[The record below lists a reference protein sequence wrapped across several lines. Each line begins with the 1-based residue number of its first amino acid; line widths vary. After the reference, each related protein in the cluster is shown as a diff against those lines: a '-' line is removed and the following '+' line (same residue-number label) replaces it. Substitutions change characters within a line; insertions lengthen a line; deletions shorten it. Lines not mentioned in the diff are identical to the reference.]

1 MATGIGTTAQVQSST
16 TDSQVL
22 IQSTLGL
29 STSTSGKKKDRIV
42 DSLEAID
49 QKSKE
54 LQLEQIKDLVL
65 LIDIDLDMY
74 DELIVNIDK
83 QIPSLIKEINDATD
97 EVDAA
102 YEARIAQ
109 DVRSELKWVV
119 TGQTKNFT
127 KGGANNTTTTT
138 WQVVK
143 NNTNQKINKY
153 AAKYYKTPKDRDYG
167 GSAVRDIDDAKIG
180 FESTILQSNRSEKD
194 GNGKFLDHIDIEIGD
209 TITDSIENPQ
219 IFTVGNLPEV
229 VGFGTTSVLGIK
241 TTFSGNIAF
250 GSTVIA
256 YAGINTTASI
266 AVGDP
271 ISLTNVTQDDTV
283 VVGIATTTTNLV
295 GENTLGVTTSV
306 EVDTTAVIISKT
318 AVGATDNAIFNVGIF
333 TDFPTFTLSDQAAQ
347 GTDSDNF
354 HVLRF
359 TNDADIGPDFDVTR
373 GGENP
378 VEVGIIEDDN
388 KTGYGRSIYLV
399 NNGDPTGTKSFTEF
413 VDPEPQVG
421 GGFVSYYV
429 GNFQWHIKAIPQGIN
444 MNTGQPSYWTYEYQ
458 DLGSTM
464 VVVTGAGATTPSAGA
479 GTTDTGELNPSQSV
493 KDNAD
498 ALIATKLAALA
509 SIKAKNLPKINDLI
523 AKSKALRRIRDDKQS
538 QAWNYRRGQGDLIN
552 KIRQSKQDQKD
563 LTKTDL
569 DEFE

>member
-16 TDSQVL
+16 TDSQVF

-29 STSTSGKKKDRIV
+29 STSTSGKKKQRIV
-42 DSLEAID
+42 DSLAAD

-54 LQLEQIKDLVL
+54 VQLEQIKDLVL

-143 NNTNQKINKY
+143 NNTKQTINKY

-167 GSAVRDIDDAKIG
+167 GSAVRDINDAKIG
-180 FESTILQSNRSEKD
+180 FESTILQSNRSAKD

-241 TTFSGNIAF
+241 TTFGGNIAF

-256 YAGINTTASI
+256 YAGINTTAGI

-271 ISLTNVTQDDTV
+271 ISLTNVIQDDTV

-333 TDFPTFTLSDQAAQ
+333 TDFPTFTLSDQAAS

-359 TNDADIGPDFDVTR
+359 TNDAEIGPDFDVTR

-378 VEVGIIEDDN
+378 VEVGIIEDAN

-413 VDPEPQVG
+413 VDPEPKVG

-429 GNFQWHIKAIPQGIN
+429 GNFEWPIKAIPQGVN
-444 MNTGQPSYWTYEYQ
+444 QNTGQPSYWTYEYQ
-458 DLGSTM
+458 DLGSTL

-479 GTTDTGELNPSQSV
+479 GTTDAGELNPSQSV
-493 KDNAD
+493 KDAAD
-498 ALIATKLAALA
+498 ALIATKEAALA

-538 QAWNYRRGQGDLIN
+538 QAWNYRRGQGDLAN
-552 KIRQSKQDQKD
+552 KIKQSKKDQKD

>member
-29 STSTSGKKKDRIV
+29 STSTSGKKKNRII
-42 DSLEAID
+42 DSLEAD
-49 QKSKE
+49 QRSKE
-54 LQLEQIKDLVL
+54 LQLQQIKDLVL

-83 QIPSLIKEINDATD
+83 QLPPLLKEINDATD

-102 YEARIAQ
+102 YKARIAQ
-109 DVRSELKWVV
+109 DVRSDLKWIV
-119 TGQTKNFT
+119 TGVTNDFD
-127 KGGANNTTTTT
+127 GDTTTTT
-138 WQVVK
+138 WEVVK
-143 NNTNQKINKY
+143 NDTDQKINKY

-167 GSAVRDIDDAKIG
+167 GSAIRDIADAKIG
-180 FESTILQSNRSEKD
+180 FESTILQSNRSAKD

-209 TITDSIENPQ
+209 TITDSIESPQ

-271 ISLTNVTQDDTV
+271 ISLTDVTQDDTV
-283 VVGIATTTTNLV
+283 VIGIGTTTTNLV
-295 GENTLGVTTSV
+295 GVNTLGVTTTT
-306 EVDTTAVIISKT
+306 EVNTTAVIISKT

-333 TDFPTFTLSDQAAQ
+333 TDFPTFTLSDQAAS

-359 TNDADIGPDFDVTR
+359 TNDAETGPDFDVTR

-378 VEVGIIEDDN
+378 VEVGIIEDSN
-388 KTGYGRSIYLV
+388 KTGYGRSVYLV
-399 NNGDPTGTKSFTEF
+399 NNGDPTSTQSFTEF
-413 VDPEPQVG
+413 VDPEPKVG
-421 GGFVSYYV
+421 GGHVLHYV
-429 GNFQWHIKAIPQGIN
+429 GNFEWPIKAIPQDVDEG
-444 MNTGQPSYWTYEYQ
+444 GQPAYWTYVYQ
-458 DLGSTM
+458 DFGSTM

-479 GTTDTGELNPSQSV
+479 GTTDTGPLNPSQSV
-493 KDNAD
+493 KDAAD
-498 ALIATKLAALA
+498 ALITTKEAALA

-523 AKSKALRRIRDDKQS
+523 NKSKTLRRIRDDKQS
-538 QAWNYRRGQGDLIN
+538 QAWNYRRGQGDLAN
-552 KIRQSKQDQKD
+552 KIKQSKEDQKN

>member
-42 DSLEAID
+42 DSLKAD

-54 LQLEQIKDLVL
+54 EQLQQIKDLVL

-109 DVRSELKWVV
+109 DVRSELRWVV

-143 NNTNQKINKY
+143 NNTQQTINKY

-378 VEVGIIEDDN
+378 VEVGIIQDAN

-413 VDPEPQVG
+413 VDPEPKVG

-429 GNFQWHIKAIPQGIN
+429 GNFQWPIKAIPQNIN
-444 MNTGQPSYWTYEYQ
+444 MNTGQPAYWTYEYQ
-458 DLGSTM
+458 DLGSTL

-479 GTTDTGELNPSQSV
+479 GTTDAGELNPSQAV
-493 KDNAD
+493 KDAAD
-498 ALIATKLAALA
+498 ALIATKEAALA

>member
-29 STSTSGKKKDRIV
+29 STSTSGKKKSRII
-42 DSLEAID
+42 DSLEAD
-49 QKSKE
+49 QRSKE

-127 KGGANNTTTTT
+127 KGGMNNTTTTT

-143 NNTNQKINKY
+143 NNTKQTINKY

-167 GSAVRDIDDAKIG
+167 GSAVRDINDAKIG
-180 FESTILQSNRSEKD
+180 FESTILQSNRSAKD

-241 TTFSGNIAF
+241 TTFGGNIAF

-256 YAGINTTASI
+256 YAGINTTAGI

-271 ISLTNVTQDDTV
+271 ISLTNVIQDDTV

-347 GTDSDNF
+347 STDSDNF

-359 TNDADIGPDFDVTR
+359 TNDAEIGPDFDVTR

-378 VEVGIIEDDN
+378 VEVGIIEDAN

-413 VDPEPQVG
+413 VDPEPKVG

-429 GNFQWHIKAIPQGIN
+429 GNFEWPIKAIPQGVN
-444 MNTGQPSYWTYEYQ
+444 QNTGQPSYWTYEYQ
-458 DLGSTM
+458 DLGSTL

-479 GTTDTGELNPSQSV
+479 GTTDAGELNPSQSV
-493 KDNAD
+493 KDAAD
-498 ALIATKLAALA
+498 ALIATKEAALA

-538 QAWNYRRGQGDLIN
+538 QAWNYRRGQGDLAN
-552 KIRQSKQDQKD
+552 KIKQSKKDQKD

>member
-22 IQSTLGL
+22 IQGALGL
-29 STSTSGKKKDRIV
+29 STSTSGKKKQRII
-42 DSLEAID
+42 DSLAAD

-54 LQLEQIKDLVL
+54 IQLEQIKDLVL
-65 LIDIDLDMY
+65 LLDVDLDIY

-127 KGGANNTTTTT
+127 KGGMNNTTTTT

-241 TTFSGNIAF
+241 TTFGGNIAF

-271 ISLTNVTQDDTV
+271 ISLTNVIQDDTV

-333 TDFPTFTLSDQAAQ
+333 TDFPTFTLSDQAAS

-359 TNDADIGPDFDVTR
+359 TNDAEIGPDFDVTR

-378 VEVGIIEDDN
+378 VEVGIIQDAN

-413 VDPEPQVG
+413 VDPEPKVG

-429 GNFQWHIKAIPQGIN
+429 GNFQWPIKAIPQNIN
-444 MNTGQPSYWTYEYQ
+444 QNTGQPAYWTYEYQ
-458 DLGSTM
+458 DLGSTL

-479 GTTDTGELNPSQSV
+479 GTTDSGPLNPSQSV
-493 KDNAD
+493 KDAAD
-498 ALIATKLAALA
+498 ALIATKEAALA
-509 SIKAKNLPKINDLI
+509 SIKSKNLPKINDLI
-523 AKSKALRRIRDDKQS
+523 NKSKALRRIRDDKQS
-538 QAWNYRRGQGDLIN
+538 QAWNYRRGQGDLAN
-552 KIRQSKQDQKD
+552 KIKQSKKDQKD

>member
-42 DSLEAID
+42 DSLKAD

-54 LQLEQIKDLVL
+54 EQLQQIKDLVL

-143 NNTNQKINKY
+143 NNTKQTINKY

-256 YAGINTTASI
+256 YAGINTTAGI

-378 VEVGIIEDDN
+378 VEVGIIQDAN

-413 VDPEPQVG
+413 VDPEPKVG

-429 GNFQWHIKAIPQGIN
+429 GNFSWPIKAIPQNIN
-444 MNTGQPSYWTYEYQ
+444 QNTGQPSYWTYEYQ
-458 DLGSTM
+458 DLGSTL

-479 GTTDTGELNPSQSV
+479 GTTDAGELNPSQQV
-493 KDNAD
+493 KDAAD
-498 ALIATKLAALA
+498 ALIATKEAALA

>member
-16 TDSQVL
+16 TDSQVF
-22 IQSTLGL
+22 IQSALGL
-29 STSTSGKKKDRIV
+29 STSSSGKKKQRII
-42 DSLEAID
+42 DSLAAD
-49 QKSKE
+49 QRSKE
-54 LQLEQIKDLVL
+54 VQLEQIKDLVL

-83 QIPSLIKEINDATD
+83 QIPTLIKEINDATD

-119 TGQTKNFT
+119 TSVSKKFT

-143 NNTNQKINKY
+143 NNTQQTINKY
-153 AAKYYKTPKDRDYG
+153 AVKYYKTPKDRDYG

-209 TITDSIENPQ
+209 TITDSIENPK
-219 IFTVGNLPEV
+219 IFVVGALPEV

-256 YAGINTTASI
+256 YAGINTTESI

-271 ISLTNVTQDDTV
+271 ITLTNVTQDDTV
-283 VVGIATTTTNLV
+283 VVGIGTTTTNLV
-295 GENTLGVTTSV
+295 GVNTLGVTTTT

-333 TDFPTFTLSDQAAQ
+333 TDFPTFTLSEQAAS

-378 VEVGIIEDDN
+378 VEIGIIEDAN

-399 NNGDPTGTKSFTEF
+399 NNGDPPGTKSFTEF
-413 VDPEPQVG
+413 VDPEPKVG
-421 GGFVSYYV
+421 GGSVSYYV
-429 GNFQWHIKAIPQGIN
+429 GNFEWPIKAIPQGIN
-444 MNTGQPSYWTYEYQ
+444 QQTGQPSYYIYEYQ

-464 VVVTGAGATTPSAGA
+464 AVVTGAGATAPSAGA
-479 GTTDTGELNPSQSV
+479 GTTDTGELKPSQAV
-493 KDNAD
+493 QDAAD
-498 ALIATKLAALA
+498 ALIATKEAALA
-509 SIKAKNLPKINDLI
+509 SIKATNLPKINDLV
-523 AKSKALRRIRDDKQS
+523 AKSKALRRVRDEKQS

-563 LTKTDL
+563 LNKTDL

>member
-29 STSTSGKKKDRIV
+29 STSTSGKKKNRII
-42 DSLEAID
+42 DSLEAD
-49 QKSKE
+49 QRSKE
-54 LQLEQIKDLVL
+54 LQLQQIKDLVL

-83 QIPSLIKEINDATD
+83 QLPPLLKEINDATD

-109 DVRSELKWVV
+109 DVRSDLKWIV
-119 TGQTKNFT
+119 TGVTQNFT
-127 KGGANNTTTTT
+127 KGGSDNTTSTT

-143 NNTNQKINKY
+143 NDTNQKINKY

-167 GSAVRDIDDAKIG
+167 GSAVRDIADAKIG
-180 FESTILQSNRSEKD
+180 FESTILQSNRSAKD

-209 TITDSIENPQ
+209 TITDSIESPQ

-271 ISLTNVTQDDTV
+271 ISLTDVTQDDTV
-283 VVGIATTTTNLV
+283 VIGIGTTTTNLV
-295 GENTLGVTTSV
+295 GVNTLGVTTTT
-306 EVDTTAVIISKT
+306 EVNTTAVIISKT

-333 TDFPTFTLSDQAAQ
+333 TDFPTFTLSDQAAS

-359 TNDADIGPDFDVTR
+359 TNDAETGPDFDVTR

-378 VEVGIIEDDN
+378 VEVGIIEDSN
-388 KTGYGRSIYLV
+388 KTGYGRSVYLV
-399 NNGDPTGTKSFTEF
+399 NNGDPTSTQSFTEF
-413 VDPEPQVG
+413 VDPEPKVG
-421 GGFVSYYV
+421 GGHVLHYV
-429 GNFQWHIKAIPQGIN
+429 GNFEWPIKAIPQDVDEG
-444 MNTGQPSYWTYEYQ
+444 GQPAYWTYVYQ
-458 DLGSTM
+458 DFGSTM

-479 GTTDTGELNPSQSV
+479 GTTDTGPLNPSQSV
-493 KDNAD
+493 KDAAD
-498 ALIATKLAALA
+498 ALITTKEAALA

-523 AKSKALRRIRDDKQS
+523 NKSKTLRRIRDDKQS
-538 QAWNYRRGQGDLIN
+538 QAWNYRRGQGDLAN
-552 KIRQSKQDQKD
+552 KIKQSKEDQKN

>member
-42 DSLEAID
+42 DSLEAD
-49 QKSKE
+49 QRAKE

-241 TTFSGNIAF
+241 TTFGGNIAF

-318 AVGATDNAIFNVGIF
+318 AVGATDNAIFNVGIY
-333 TDFPTFTLSDQAAQ
+333 TDFPLFTLSDQAAQ

-429 GNFQWHIKAIPQGIN
+429 GNFQWPIKAIPQGIN

-458 DLGSTM
+458 DLGSTL

>member
-22 IQSTLGL
+22 IQGALGL
-29 STSTSGKKKDRIV
+29 STSTSGKKKQRII
-42 DSLEAID
+42 DSLAAD

-54 LQLEQIKDLVL
+54 VQLEQIKDLVL

-143 NNTNQKINKY
+143 NNTKQTINKY

-167 GSAVRDIDDAKIG
+167 GSAVRDINDAKIG
-180 FESTILQSNRSEKD
+180 FESTILQSNRSAKD

-241 TTFSGNIAF
+241 TTFGGNIAF

-256 YAGINTTASI
+256 YAGINTTAGI

-271 ISLTNVTQDDTV
+271 ISLTNVIQDDTV

-333 TDFPTFTLSDQAAQ
+333 TDFPTFTLSDQAAS

-359 TNDADIGPDFDVTR
+359 TNDAEIGPDFDVTR

-413 VDPEPQVG
+413 VDPEPKVG

-429 GNFQWHIKAIPQGIN
+429 GNFEWPIKAIPQGVN
-444 MNTGQPSYWTYEYQ
+444 QNTGQPSYWTYEYQ
-458 DLGSTM
+458 DLGSTL

-479 GTTDTGELNPSQSV
+479 GTTDAGELNPSQSV
-493 KDNAD
+493 KDAAD
-498 ALIATKLAALA
+498 ALIATKEAALA

-538 QAWNYRRGQGDLIN
+538 QAWNYRRGQGDLAN
-552 KIRQSKQDQKD
+552 KIKQSKKDQKD

>member
-42 DSLEAID
+42 DSLKAD

-54 LQLEQIKDLVL
+54 EQLQQIKDLVL

-143 NNTNQKINKY
+143 NNTQQTINKY

-378 VEVGIIEDDN
+378 VEVGIIQDAN

-413 VDPEPQVG
+413 VDPEPKVG

-429 GNFQWHIKAIPQGIN
+429 GNFSWPIKAIPQNIN
-444 MNTGQPSYWTYEYQ
+444 MNTGQPAYWTYEYQ
-458 DLGSTM
+458 DLGSTL

-479 GTTDTGELNPSQSV
+479 GTTDAGELNPSQAV
-493 KDNAD
+493 KDAAD
-498 ALIATKLAALA
+498 ALIATKEAALA

>member
-42 DSLEAID
+42 DSLEAD
-49 QKSKE
+49 QRAKE

-241 TTFSGNIAF
+241 TTFGGNIAF

-429 GNFQWHIKAIPQGIN
+429 GNFQWPIKAIPQGIN

-493 KDNAD
+493 KDDAD

>member
-42 DSLEAID
+42 DSLKAD

-54 LQLEQIKDLVL
+54 DQLEQIKDLVL

-127 KGGANNTTTTT
+127 KGGMNNTTTTT

-143 NNTNQKINKY
+143 NNTQQTINKY

-347 GTDSDNF
+347 STDSDNF

-378 VEVGIIEDDN
+378 VEVGIIQDAN

-413 VDPEPQVG
+413 VDPEPKVG

-429 GNFQWHIKAIPQGIN
+429 GNFSWPIKAIPQNIN
-444 MNTGQPSYWTYEYQ
+444 MNTGQPAYWTYEYQ
-458 DLGSTM
+458 DLGSTL

-479 GTTDTGELNPSQSV
+479 GTTDAGELNPSQAV
-493 KDNAD
+493 KDAAD

>member
-22 IQSTLGL
+22 IQGALGL
-29 STSTSGKKKDRIV
+29 STSTSGKKKQRII
-42 DSLEAID
+42 DSLAAD

-54 LQLEQIKDLVL
+54 IQLEQIKDLVL

-127 KGGANNTTTTT
+127 KGGMNNTTTTT

-209 TITDSIENPQ
+209 TITDSIENPK
-219 IFTVGNLPEV
+219 IFVVGALPEV

-241 TTFSGNIAF
+241 TTFGGNIAF

-256 YAGINTTASI
+256 YAGINTTAGI

-333 TDFPTFTLSDQAAQ
+333 TDFPTFTLSEQAAS

-359 TNDADIGPDFDVTR
+359 TNDAEIGPDFDVTR

-378 VEVGIIEDDN
+378 VEVGIIEDAN

-413 VDPEPQVG
+413 VDPEPKVG

-429 GNFQWHIKAIPQGIN
+429 GNFEWPIKAIPQNIN
-444 MNTGQPSYWTYEYQ
+444 QNTGQPAYWTYEYQ
-458 DLGSTM
+458 DLGSTL

-479 GTTDTGELNPSQSV
+479 GTTDSGELNPSQSV
-493 KDNAD
+493 KDAAD
-498 ALIATKLAALA
+498 ALIATKEAALA
-509 SIKAKNLPKINDLI
+509 SIKATNLPKINDLI
-523 AKSKALRRIRDDKQS
+523 AKSKALRRVRDDKQS
-538 QAWNYRRGQGDLIN
+538 QAWNYRRGQGDLTN
-552 KIRQSKQDQKD
+552 KIKQLKTDQKD
-563 LTKTDL
+563 LNKTDL

>member
-16 TDSQVL
+16 TDSQVF
-22 IQSTLGL
+22 IQSALGL
-29 STSTSGKKKDRIV
+29 STSSSGKKKQRII
-42 DSLEAID
+42 DSLAAD
-49 QKSKE
+49 QRSKE
-54 LQLEQIKDLVL
+54 VQLEQIKDLVL

-83 QIPSLIKEINDATD
+83 QIPTLIKEINDATD

-119 TGQTKNFT
+119 TGVTKRFT
-127 KGGANNTTTTT
+127 KGGFNNTTTTT

-143 NNTNQKINKY
+143 NNTQQTINKY
-153 AAKYYKTPKDRDYG
+153 AVKYYKTPKDRDYG

-209 TITDSIENPQ
+209 TITDSIENPK
-219 IFTVGNLPEV
+219 IFVVGALPEV

-256 YAGINTTASI
+256 YAGINTTEGI

-271 ISLTNVTQDDTV
+271 ITLTNVTQDDTV
-283 VVGIATTTTNLV
+283 VVGIGTTTTNLV
-295 GENTLGVTTSV
+295 GVNTLGVTTTT

-333 TDFPTFTLSDQAAQ
+333 TDFPTFTLSEQAAS

-378 VEVGIIEDDN
+378 VEIGIIEDAN

-399 NNGDPTGTKSFTEF
+399 NNGDPPGTKSFTEF
-413 VDPEPQVG
+413 VDPEPKVG
-421 GGFVSYYV
+421 GGSVSYYV
-429 GNFQWHIKAIPQGIN
+429 GNFEWPIKAIPQGIN
-444 MNTGQPSYWTYEYQ
+444 QQTGQPSYWTYEYQ

-479 GTTDTGELNPSQSV
+479 GTTDTGELKPSQSV
-493 KDNAD
+493 QDAAD
-498 ALIATKLAALA
+498 ALIATKEAALA
-509 SIKAKNLPKINDLI
+509 SIKATNLPKINDLV
-523 AKSKALRRIRDDKQS
+523 AKSKALRRVRDEKQS

-563 LTKTDL
+563 LNKTDL

>member
-42 DSLEAID
+42 DSLEAD
-49 QKSKE
+49 QRAKE

-429 GNFQWHIKAIPQGIN
+429 GNFQWPIKAIPQGIN

-458 DLGSTM
+458 DLGSTL

>member
-16 TDSQVL
+16 TDSQVF
-22 IQSTLGL
+22 IQSALGL
-29 STSTSGKKKDRIV
+29 STSSSGKKKQRII
-42 DSLEAID
+42 DSLAAD
-49 QKSKE
+49 QRSKE
-54 LQLEQIKDLVL
+54 VQLEQIKDLVL

-83 QIPSLIKEINDATD
+83 QIPTLIKEINDATD

-109 DVRSELKWVV
+109 DVRSDIKWVV
-119 TGQTKNFT
+119 TNVSKNFT

-143 NNTNQKINKY
+143 NNTQQTINKY
-153 AAKYYKTPKDRDYG
+153 AVKYYKTPKDRDYG

-180 FESTILQSNRSEKD
+180 FESTILQSNRFEKD
-194 GNGKFLDHIDIEIGD
+194 GNGVFLDHLDIQIGD
-209 TITDSIENPQ
+209 TITDSIENPK
-219 IFTVGNLPEV
+219 IFVVGALPEV

-256 YAGINTTASI
+256 YAGINTTESI

-271 ISLTNVTQDDTV
+271 ITLTNVTQDDTV
-283 VVGIATTTTNLV
+283 VVGIGTTTTNLV
-295 GENTLGVTTSV
+295 GVNTLGVTTTT

-318 AVGATDNAIFNVGIF
+318 AVGSTDNAIFNVGIF
-333 TDFPTFTLSDQAAQ
+333 TDFPTFTLSEQAAS

-378 VEVGIIEDDN
+378 VEIGIIEDAN

-399 NNGDPTGTKSFTEF
+399 NNGDPPGTKSFTEF
-413 VDPEPQVG
+413 VDPEPKVG
-421 GGFVSYYV
+421 GGSVSYYV
-429 GNFQWHIKAIPQGIN
+429 GNFEWPIKAIPQGIN
-444 MNTGQPSYWTYEYQ
+444 QQTGQPSYYIYEYQ

-464 VVVTGAGATTPSAGA
+464 AVVTGAGATAPSAGA
-479 GTTDTGELNPSQSV
+479 GTTDTGELKPSQAV
-493 KDNAD
+493 QDAAD
-498 ALIATKLAALA
+498 ALIATKEAALA
-509 SIKAKNLPKINDLI
+509 SIKATNLPKINDLV
-523 AKSKALRRIRDDKQS
+523 AKSKALRRVRDEKQS

-563 LTKTDL
+563 LNKTDL

>member
-16 TDSQVL
+16 TDSQVF
-22 IQSTLGL
+22 IQSALGL
-29 STSTSGKKKDRIV
+29 STSSSGKKKQRII
-42 DSLEAID
+42 DSLAAD
-49 QKSKE
+49 QRSKE
-54 LQLEQIKDLVL
+54 VQLEQIKDLVL

-83 QIPSLIKEINDATD
+83 QIPTLIKEINDATD

-109 DVRSELKWVV
+109 DVRSDIKWVV
-119 TGQTKNFT
+119 TNVSKNFT

-138 WQVVK
+138 WKVVK
-143 NNTNQKINKY
+143 NNTQQTINKY
-153 AAKYYKTPKDRDYG
+153 AVKYYKTPKDRDYG

-209 TITDSIENPQ
+209 TITDSIENPK
-219 IFTVGNLPEV
+219 IFVVGALPEV

-256 YAGINTTASI
+256 YAGINTTESI

-271 ISLTNVTQDDTV
+271 ITLTNVTQDDTV
-283 VVGIATTTTNLV
+283 VVGIGTTTTNLV
-295 GENTLGVTTSV
+295 GVNTLGVTTTT

-333 TDFPTFTLSDQAAQ
+333 TDFPTFTLSEQAAS

-378 VEVGIIEDDN
+378 VEIGIIEDAN

-399 NNGDPTGTKSFTEF
+399 NNGDPPGTKSFTEF
-413 VDPEPQVG
+413 VDPEPKVG
-421 GGFVSYYV
+421 GGSVSYYV
-429 GNFQWHIKAIPQGIN
+429 GNFEWPIKAIPQGIN
-444 MNTGQPSYWTYEYQ
+444 QNTGQPSYWIYEYQ

-479 GTTDTGELNPSQSV
+479 GTTDTGELKPSQAV
-493 KDNAD
+493 QDAAD
-498 ALIATKLAALA
+498 ALIATKEAALA
-509 SIKAKNLPKINDLI
+509 SIKATNLPKINDLV
-523 AKSKALRRIRDDKQS
+523 AKSKALRRVRDEKQS

-563 LTKTDL
+563 LNKTDL

>member
-22 IQSTLGL
+22 IQGALGL
-29 STSTSGKKKDRIV
+29 STSTSGKKKQRII
-42 DSLEAID
+42 DSLAAD

-54 LQLEQIKDLVL
+54 VQLEQIKDLVL

-143 NNTNQKINKY
+143 NNTNQTINKY

-180 FESTILQSNRSEKD
+180 FESTILQSNRSAKD

-241 TTFSGNIAF
+241 TTFGGNIAF

-256 YAGINTTASI
+256 YAGINTTAGI

-271 ISLTNVTQDDTV
+271 ISLTNVIQDDTV

-347 GTDSDNF
+347 STDSDNF

-413 VDPEPQVG
+413 VDPEPKVG

-429 GNFQWHIKAIPQGIN
+429 GNFSWPIKAIPQGIN

-479 GTTDTGELNPSQSV
+479 GTTDAGELNPSQSV
-493 KDNAD
+493 KDAAD

-552 KIRQSKQDQKD
+552 KIKQSKQDQKD

>member
-29 STSTSGKKKDRIV
+29 STSTSGKKKNRII
-42 DSLEAID
+42 DSLEAD
-49 QKSKE
+49 QRSKE
-54 LQLEQIKDLVL
+54 LQLQQIKDLVL

-83 QIPSLIKEINDATD
+83 QLPPLLKEINDATD

-102 YEARIAQ
+102 YKARIAQ
-109 DVRSELKWVV
+109 DVRSDLKWIV
-119 TGQTKNFT
+119 TGVTNDFD
-127 KGGANNTTTTT
+127 GDTTTTT
-138 WQVVK
+138 WEVVK
-143 NNTNQKINKY
+143 NDTDQKINKY

-167 GSAVRDIDDAKIG
+167 GSAIRDIADAKIG
-180 FESTILQSNRSEKD
+180 FESTILQSNRSAKD

-209 TITDSIENPQ
+209 TITDSIESPQ

-271 ISLTNVTQDDTV
+271 ISLTDVTQDDTV
-283 VVGIATTTTNLV
+283 VIGIGTTTTNLV
-295 GENTLGVTTSV
+295 GVNTLGVTTTT
-306 EVDTTAVIISKT
+306 EVNTTAVIISKT

-333 TDFPTFTLSDQAAQ
+333 TDFPTFTLSDQAAS

-359 TNDADIGPDFDVTR
+359 TNDAETGPDFDVTR

-378 VEVGIIEDDN
+378 VEVGIIEDSN
-388 KTGYGRSIYLV
+388 KTGYGRSVYLV
-399 NNGDPTGTKSFTEF
+399 NNGDPTSTQSFTEF
-413 VDPEPQVG
+413 VDPEPKVG
-421 GGFVSYYV
+421 GGHVLHYV
-429 GNFQWHIKAIPQGIN
+429 GNFEWPIKAIPQDVDEG
-444 MNTGQPSYWTYEYQ
+444 GQPAITS
-458 DLGSTM
+458 LS
-464 VVVTGAGATTPSAGA
+464 
-479 GTTDTGELNPSQSV
+479 SV
-493 KDNAD
+493 
-498 ALIATKLAALA
+498 L
-509 SIKAKNLPKINDLI
+509 SII
-523 AKSKALRRIRDDKQS
+523 
-538 QAWNYRRGQGDLIN
+538 
-552 KIRQSKQDQKD
+552 
-563 LTKTDL
+563 
-569 DEFE
+569 F

>member
-42 DSLEAID
+42 DSLKAD

-54 LQLEQIKDLVL
+54 EQLQQIKDLVL

-143 NNTNQKINKY
+143 NNTQQTINKY

-378 VEVGIIEDDN
+378 VEVGIIQDAN

-413 VDPEPQVG
+413 VDPEPKVG

-429 GNFQWHIKAIPQGIN
+429 GNFQWPIKAIPQNIN
-444 MNTGQPSYWTYEYQ
+444 MNTGQPAYWTYEYQ
-458 DLGSTM
+458 DLGSTL

-479 GTTDTGELNPSQSV
+479 GTTDAGELNPSQAV
-493 KDNAD
+493 KDAAD
-498 ALIATKLAALA
+498 ALIATKEAALA

>member
-22 IQSTLGL
+22 IQGALGL
-29 STSTSGKKKDRIV
+29 STSTSGKKKQRII
-42 DSLEAID
+42 DSLAAD

-54 LQLEQIKDLVL
+54 VQLEQIKDLVL

-143 NNTNQKINKY
+143 NNTKQTINKY

-167 GSAVRDIDDAKIG
+167 GSAVRDINDAKIG
-180 FESTILQSNRSEKD
+180 FESTILQSNRSAKD

-241 TTFSGNIAF
+241 TTFGGNIAF

-256 YAGINTTASI
+256 YAGINTTAGI

-271 ISLTNVTQDDTV
+271 ISLTNVIQDDTV

-333 TDFPTFTLSDQAAQ
+333 TDFPTFTLSDQAAS

-359 TNDADIGPDFDVTR
+359 TNDAEIGPDFDVTR

-378 VEVGIIEDDN
+378 VEVGIIEDAN

-413 VDPEPQVG
+413 VDPEPKVG

-429 GNFQWHIKAIPQGIN
+429 GNFEWPIKAIPQGVN
-444 MNTGQPSYWTYEYQ
+444 QNTGQPSYWTYEYQ
-458 DLGSTM
+458 DLGSTL

-479 GTTDTGELNPSQSV
+479 GTTDAGELNPSQSV
-493 KDNAD
+493 KDAAD
-498 ALIATKLAALA
+498 ALIATKEAALA

-552 KIRQSKQDQKD
+552 KIKQSKQDQKD

>member
-42 DSLEAID
+42 DSLKAD

-54 LQLEQIKDLVL
+54 EQLQQIKDLVL

-143 NNTNQKINKY
+143 NNTKQTINKY

-256 YAGINTTASI
+256 YAGINTTAGI

-378 VEVGIIEDDN
+378 VEVGIIQDAN

-413 VDPEPQVG
+413 VDPEPKVG

-429 GNFQWHIKAIPQGIN
+429 GNFEWPIKAIPQGIN

-458 DLGSTM
+458 DLGSTL

-479 GTTDTGELNPSQSV
+479 GTTDAGELNPSQQV
-493 KDNAD
+493 KDAAD
-498 ALIATKLAALA
+498 ALIATKEAALA

>member
-22 IQSTLGL
+22 IQGALGL
-29 STSTSGKKKDRIV
+29 STSTSGKKKQRII
-42 DSLEAID
+42 DSLAAD

-54 LQLEQIKDLVL
+54 VQLEQIKDLVL
-65 LIDIDLDMY
+65 LIDIDLDIY

-127 KGGANNTTTTT
+127 KGGMNNTTTTT

-241 TTFSGNIAF
+241 TTFGGNIAF

-271 ISLTNVTQDDTV
+271 ISLTNVIQDDTV

-295 GENTLGVTTSV
+295 GVNTLGVTTTT

-333 TDFPTFTLSDQAAQ
+333 TDFPTFTLSDQAAS

-359 TNDADIGPDFDVTR
+359 TNDAEIGPDFDVTR

-378 VEVGIIEDDN
+378 VEVGIIQDAN

-413 VDPEPQVG
+413 VDPEPKVG

-429 GNFQWHIKAIPQGIN
+429 GNFQWPIKAIPQNIN
-444 MNTGQPSYWTYEYQ
+444 QNTGQPAYWTYEYQ
-458 DLGSTM
+458 DLGSTL

-479 GTTDTGELNPSQSV
+479 GTTDSGPLNPSQSV
-493 KDNAD
+493 KDAAD
-498 ALIATKLAALA
+498 ALIATKEAALA
-509 SIKAKNLPKINDLI
+509 SIKSKNLPKINDLI
-523 AKSKALRRIRDDKQS
+523 NKSKALRRIRDDKQS
-538 QAWNYRRGQGDLIN
+538 QAWNYRRGQGDLAN
-552 KIRQSKQDQKD
+552 KIKQSKKDQKD

>member
-42 DSLEAID
+42 DSLEAD
-49 QKSKE
+49 QRAKE

-143 NNTNQKINKY
+143 NNTQQTINKY

-241 TTFSGNIAF
+241 TTFGGNIAF

-318 AVGATDNAIFNVGIF
+318 AVGATDNAIFNVGIY
-333 TDFPTFTLSDQAAQ
+333 TDFPLFTLSDQAAQ

-429 GNFQWHIKAIPQGIN
+429 GNFQWPIKAIPQGIN

-458 DLGSTM
+458 DLGSTL

>member
-16 TDSQVL
+16 TDSQVF
-22 IQSTLGL
+22 IQSALGL
-29 STSTSGKKKDRIV
+29 STSSSGKKKQRII
-42 DSLEAID
+42 DSLAAD
-49 QKSKE
+49 QRSKE
-54 LQLEQIKDLVL
+54 VQLEQIKDLVL

-119 TGQTKNFT
+119 TGVSKNFT

-143 NNTNQKINKY
+143 NNTQQTINKY
-153 AAKYYKTPKDRDYG
+153 AVKYYKTPKDRDYG

-209 TITDSIENPQ
+209 TITDSIENPK
-219 IFTVGNLPEV
+219 IFVVGALPEV

-256 YAGINTTASI
+256 YAGINTTESI

-271 ISLTNVTQDDTV
+271 ITLTNVTQDDTV
-283 VVGIATTTTNLV
+283 VVGIGTTTTNLV
-295 GENTLGVTTSV
+295 GVNTLGVTTTT

-333 TDFPTFTLSDQAAQ
+333 TDFPTFTLSEQAAS

-378 VEVGIIEDDN
+378 VEIGIIEDAN

-399 NNGDPTGTKSFTEF
+399 NNGDPPGTKSFTEF
-413 VDPEPQVG
+413 VDPEPKVG
-421 GGFVSYYV
+421 GGSVSYYV
-429 GNFQWHIKAIPQGIN
+429 GNFEWPIKAIPQGIN
-444 MNTGQPSYWTYEYQ
+444 QQTGQPSYWTYEYQ

-479 GTTDTGELNPSQSV
+479 GTTDTGELKPSQAV
-493 KDNAD
+493 QDAAD
-498 ALIATKLAALA
+498 ALIATKEAALA
-509 SIKAKNLPKINDLI
+509 SIKATNLPKINDLV
-523 AKSKALRRIRDDKQS
+523 AKSKALRRVRDEKQS

-563 LTKTDL
+563 LNKTDL

>member
-42 DSLEAID
+42 DSLAAD

-54 LQLEQIKDLVL
+54 EQLEQIKDLVL

-83 QIPSLIKEINDATD
+83 KIPSLIKEINDATD

-378 VEVGIIEDDN
+378 VEVGIIQDAN

-413 VDPEPQVG
+413 VDPEPKVG

-429 GNFQWHIKAIPQGIN
+429 GNFEWPIKAIPQGIN

-458 DLGSTM
+458 DLGSTL

-479 GTTDTGELNPSQSV
+479 GTTDAGELNPSQSV
-493 KDNAD
+493 KNNAD
-498 ALIATKLAALA
+498 ALIATKEAALA

-552 KIRQSKQDQKD
+552 KIKQSKKDQKD

>member
-29 STSTSGKKKDRIV
+29 STSTSGKKKSRII
-42 DSLEAID
+42 DSLEAD
-49 QKSKE
+49 QRSKE

-143 NNTNQKINKY
+143 NNTKQTINKY

-167 GSAVRDIDDAKIG
+167 GSAVRDINDAKIG
-180 FESTILQSNRSEKD
+180 FESTILQSNRSAKD

-241 TTFSGNIAF
+241 TTFGGNIAF

-256 YAGINTTASI
+256 YAGINTTAGI

-271 ISLTNVTQDDTV
+271 ISLTNVIQDDTV

-333 TDFPTFTLSDQAAQ
+333 TDFPTFTLSDQAAS

-359 TNDADIGPDFDVTR
+359 TNDAEIGPDFDVTR

-378 VEVGIIEDDN
+378 VEVGIIEDAN

-413 VDPEPQVG
+413 VDPEPKVG

-429 GNFQWHIKAIPQGIN
+429 GNFEWPIKAIPQGVN
-444 MNTGQPSYWTYEYQ
+444 QNTGQPSYWTYEYQ
-458 DLGSTM
+458 DLGSTL

-479 GTTDTGELNPSQSV
+479 GTTDAGELNPSQSV
-493 KDNAD
+493 KDAAD
-498 ALIATKLAALA
+498 ALIATKEAALA

-552 KIRQSKQDQKD
+552 KIKQSKQDQKD
-563 LTKTDL
+563 LNKTDL

>member
-42 DSLEAID
+42 DSLKAD

-54 LQLEQIKDLVL
+54 DQLEQIKDLVL

-127 KGGANNTTTTT
+127 KGGMNNTTTTT

-143 NNTNQKINKY
+143 NNTQQTINKY

-347 GTDSDNF
+347 STDSDNF

-378 VEVGIIEDDN
+378 VEVGIIQDAN

-413 VDPEPQVG
+413 VDPEPKVG

-429 GNFQWHIKAIPQGIN
+429 GNFSWPIKAIPQNIN
-444 MNTGQPSYWTYEYQ
+444 MNTGQPAYWTYEYQ
-458 DLGSTM
+458 DLGSTL

-479 GTTDTGELNPSQSV
+479 GTTDAGELNPSQSV
-493 KDNAD
+493 KDAAD
-498 ALIATKLAALA
+498 DLIATKLAALA

>member
-22 IQSTLGL
+22 IQGALGL
-29 STSTSGKKKDRIV
+29 STSTSGKKKQRII
-42 DSLEAID
+42 DSLAAD

-54 LQLEQIKDLVL
+54 VQLEQIKDLVL

-143 NNTNQKINKY
+143 NNTKQTINKY

-167 GSAVRDIDDAKIG
+167 GSAVRDINDAKIG
-180 FESTILQSNRSEKD
+180 FESTILQSNRSAKD

-241 TTFSGNIAF
+241 TTFGGNIAF

-256 YAGINTTASI
+256 YAGINTTAGI

-271 ISLTNVTQDDTV
+271 ISLTNVIQDDTV

-333 TDFPTFTLSDQAAQ
+333 TDFPTFTLSDQAAS

-359 TNDADIGPDFDVTR
+359 TNDAEIGPDFDVTR

-378 VEVGIIEDDN
+378 VEVGIIEDAN

-413 VDPEPQVG
+413 VDPEPKVG

-429 GNFQWHIKAIPQGIN
+429 GNFEWPIKAIPQGVN
-444 MNTGQPSYWTYEYQ
+444 QNTGQPSYWTYEYQ
-458 DLGSTM
+458 DLGSTL

-479 GTTDTGELNPSQSV
+479 GTTDAGELNPSQSV
-493 KDNAD
+493 KDAAD
-498 ALIATKLAALA
+498 ALIAEKEAALA

-538 QAWNYRRGQGDLIN
+538 QAWNYRRGQGDLAN
-552 KIRQSKQDQKD
+552 KIKQSKKDQKD

>member
-22 IQSTLGL
+22 IQGALGL
-29 STSTSGKKKDRIV
+29 STSTSGKKKQRII
-42 DSLEAID
+42 DSLAAD

-54 LQLEQIKDLVL
+54 VQLEQIKDLVL

-143 NNTNQKINKY
+143 NNTKQTINKY

-167 GSAVRDIDDAKIG
+167 GSAVRDINDAKIG
-180 FESTILQSNRSEKD
+180 FESTILQSNRSAKD

-241 TTFSGNIAF
+241 TTFGGNIAF

-256 YAGINTTASI
+256 YAGINTTAGI

-271 ISLTNVTQDDTV
+271 ISLTNVIQDDTV

-333 TDFPTFTLSDQAAQ
+333 TDFPTFTLSDQAAS

-359 TNDADIGPDFDVTR
+359 TNDAEIGPDFDVTR

-378 VEVGIIEDDN
+378 VEVGIIEDAN

-413 VDPEPQVG
+413 VDPEPKVG

-429 GNFQWHIKAIPQGIN
+429 GNFEWPIKAIPQGVN
-444 MNTGQPSYWTYEYQ
+444 QNTGQPSYWTYEYQ
-458 DLGSTM
+458 DLGSTL

-479 GTTDTGELNPSQSV
+479 GTTDAGELNPSQSV
-493 KDNAD
+493 KDAAD
-498 ALIATKLAALA
+498 ALIATKEAALA

>member
-42 DSLEAID
+42 DSLKAD

-54 LQLEQIKDLVL
+54 EQLQQIKDLVL

-109 DVRSELKWVV
+109 DVRSELRWVV

-143 NNTNQKINKY
+143 NNTQQTINKY

-256 YAGINTTASI
+256 YAGINTTEGI

-378 VEVGIIEDDN
+378 VEVGIIQDAN

-413 VDPEPQVG
+413 VDPEPKVG

-429 GNFQWHIKAIPQGIN
+429 GNFSWPIKAIPQNIN
-444 MNTGQPSYWTYEYQ
+444 MNTGQPAYWTYEYQ
-458 DLGSTM
+458 DLGSTL

-479 GTTDTGELNPSQSV
+479 GTTDAGELNPSQAV
-493 KDNAD
+493 KDAAD
-498 ALIATKLAALA
+498 ALIATKEAALA

>member
-22 IQSTLGL
+22 IQGALGL
-29 STSTSGKKKDRIV
+29 STSTSGKKKQRII
-42 DSLEAID
+42 DSLAAD

-54 LQLEQIKDLVL
+54 VQLEQIKDLVL

-143 NNTNQKINKY
+143 NNTKQTINKY

-167 GSAVRDIDDAKIG
+167 GSAVRDINDAKIG
-180 FESTILQSNRSEKD
+180 FESTILQSNRSAKD

-241 TTFSGNIAF
+241 TTFGGNIAF

-256 YAGINTTASI
+256 YAGINTTAGI

-271 ISLTNVTQDDTV
+271 ISLTNVIQDDTV

-347 GTDSDNF
+347 STDSDNF

-378 VEVGIIEDDN
+378 VEVGIIEDAN

-413 VDPEPQVG
+413 VDPEPKVG

-429 GNFQWHIKAIPQGIN
+429 GNFEWPIKAIPQGVN
-444 MNTGQPSYWTYEYQ
+444 QNTGQPSYWTYEYQ
-458 DLGSTM
+458 DLGSTL

-479 GTTDTGELNPSQSV
+479 GTTDAGELNPSQSV
-493 KDNAD
+493 KDAAD
-498 ALIATKLAALA
+498 ALIATKEAALA

-538 QAWNYRRGQGDLIN
+538 QAWNYRRGQGDLAN
-552 KIRQSKQDQKD
+552 KIKQSKKDQKD

>member
-42 DSLEAID
+42 DSLKAD

-54 LQLEQIKDLVL
+54 EQLQQIKDLVL

-143 NNTNQKINKY
+143 NNTQQTINKY

-256 YAGINTTASI
+256 YAGINTTAGI

-378 VEVGIIEDDN
+378 VEVGIIQDAN

-413 VDPEPQVG
+413 VDPEPKVG

-429 GNFQWHIKAIPQGIN
+429 GNFEWPIKAIPQNIN
-444 MNTGQPSYWTYEYQ
+444 MNTGQPAYWTYEYQ
-458 DLGSTM
+458 DLGSTL

-479 GTTDTGELNPSQSV
+479 GTTDAGELNPSQQV
-493 KDNAD
+493 KDAAD
-498 ALIATKLAALA
+498 ALIATKEAALA

>member
-42 DSLEAID
+42 DSLKAD

-54 LQLEQIKDLVL
+54 EQLQQIKDLVL

-143 NNTNQKINKY
+143 NNTQQTINKY

-256 YAGINTTASI
+256 YAGINTTAGI

-378 VEVGIIEDDN
+378 VEVGIIQDAN

-413 VDPEPQVG
+413 VDPEPKVG

-429 GNFQWHIKAIPQGIN
+429 GNFQWPIKAIPQNIN
-444 MNTGQPSYWTYEYQ
+444 QNTGQPAYWTYEYQ
-458 DLGSTM
+458 DLGSTL

-479 GTTDTGELNPSQSV
+479 GTTDAGELNPSQAV
-493 KDNAD
+493 KDAAD
-498 ALIATKLAALA
+498 ALIATKEAALA